1 MTEKEKRDEIIKMR
15 EKFYELLENIDL
27 DEITLL
33 AKWEIEKDLE
43 SLKKSRSIAHDL
55 EEYSLYERL
64 INNREKQLKEIK
76 EILQWNEQK
85 ANSTQ

>member
-1 MTEKEKRDEIIKMR
+1 MSEKEKRDEIIKIR
-15 EKFYELLENIDL
+15 KKFYELFENIDL
-27 DEITLL
+27 DEITLF

-76 EILQWNEQK
+76 EILQ
-85 ANSTQ
+85 

>member
-15 EKFYELLENIDL
+15 KKFYKLFENIDL
-27 DEITLL
+27 DEITLF

-43 SLKKSRSIAHDL
+43 SLKKSRSITHDL

-64 INNREKQLKEIK
+64 INNREKQLKEIT
-76 EILQWNEQK
+76 EILQ
-85 ANSTQ
+85 